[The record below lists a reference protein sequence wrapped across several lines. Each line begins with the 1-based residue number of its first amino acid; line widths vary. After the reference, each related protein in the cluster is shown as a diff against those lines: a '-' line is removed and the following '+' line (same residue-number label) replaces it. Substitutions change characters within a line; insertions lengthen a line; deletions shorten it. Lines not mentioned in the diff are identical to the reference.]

1 MFRSLKH
8 TRSLQTLQELPYY
21 GVSDL
26 INCHGQFNNTLSYDL
41 PTKKY
46 LEKLSSLN
54 DLDLFTL
61 NVRENINPDL
71 NLINRHIHSN
81 SLLDFNPSI
90 AGYEFE
96 YVPTPLAAGGVGMYI
111 KSDLNYTVIEKSS
124 EDAFQ
129 ALWIEIHLSKR
140 PNIICGIM
148 YRQHNTPE
156 RFQEY
161 FDETL
166 EKFSTSN
173 KSIFDMGD
181 FNINLLGV
189 ETCNYAHNFLLSL
202 QSFSLIPTID
212 KPTRVYKN
220 TATLIDNILVNKL
233 DAEIYS
239 GNIVSDISD
248 HYSQFCIF
256 QKIKVI
262 RKKGRKKMRDFSSF
276 SENSFADELSQIDW
290 DSVSGA

>member
-1 MFRSLKH
+1 MS
-8 TRSLQTLQELPYY
+8 LQELPYY

-26 INCHGQFNNTLSYDL
+26 ISCHGQFNNTLSCDL

-46 LEKLSSLN
+46 LEKLSSLQ

-71 NLINRHIHSN
+71 NVCNHRIQSNYYSPHSFNVLRNRDLLSSSDDDFKLNFSVLHNNIRSLRRNLENLQVHLLDELGHHFSVVGVSETKITKT

-96 YVPTPLAAGGVGMYI
+96 YVPTPLAAGGVAMYI

-124 EDAFQ
+124 QDAFQ
-129 ALWIEIHLSKR
+129 ALWIEIHLSNR

-173 KSIFDMGD
+173 KSIFVMGD

-220 TATLIDNILVNKL
+220 TTD
-233 DAEIYS
+233 
-239 GNIVSDISD
+239 
-248 HYSQFCIF
+248 
-256 QKIKVI
+256 
-262 RKKGRKKMRDFSSF
+262 
-276 SENSFADELSQIDW
+276 
-290 DSVSGA
+290 